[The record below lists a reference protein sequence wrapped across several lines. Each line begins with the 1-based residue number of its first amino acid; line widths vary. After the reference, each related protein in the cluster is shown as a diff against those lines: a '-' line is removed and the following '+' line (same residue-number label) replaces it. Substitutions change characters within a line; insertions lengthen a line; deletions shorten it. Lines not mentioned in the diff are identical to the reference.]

1 MEPISVPFAPL
12 PYKIVVGLPLL
23 IVTALCLYW
32 GTRNLLLC
40 LRMLQGRAPLPTN
53 SNSRF
58 LAIGIV
64 FHLVVVASGFGAAL
78 FFLALETTQP
88 TIVSQNGI
96 LLGSG
101 PLRYQQQLISWQE
114 ITEITCNASPRGNRV
129 RSVAFHTANSRIA
142 LGNAGASLESVL
154 ALARTKLP
162 PHTIRPC
169 NHYSFDHSWSY

>member
-32 GTRNLLLC
+32 GARNLLLC

-64 FHLVVVASGFGAAL
+64 FHLVTVVLGFGAAL

-88 TIVSQNGI
+88 TIVSQNGL

-101 PLRYQQQLISWQE
+101 PLRYQQKFIPWRE
-114 ITEITCNASPRGNRV
+114 ITEITCNASPRENRI
-129 RSVAFHTANSRIA
+129 RAVAFHTANARIQ
-142 LGNAGASLESVL
+142 LGNAGTSLEGVL

-162 PHTIRPC
+162 AHIIRPC
-169 NHYSFDHSWSY
+169 SHSSGNRSWSY